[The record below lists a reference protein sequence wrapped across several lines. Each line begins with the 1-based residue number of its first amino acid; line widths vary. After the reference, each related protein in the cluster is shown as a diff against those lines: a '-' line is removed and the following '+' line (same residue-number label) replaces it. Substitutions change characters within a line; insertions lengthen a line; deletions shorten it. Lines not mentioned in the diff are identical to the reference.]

1 LGDFFYRTLRPGARP
16 IADAPLVRPLPSSA
30 RQSVRPARSP
40 VVPLCLQ
47 VSPADGKVL
56 HFGRISGAKV
66 EQVKGMSYSLDALL
80 GKTDSPG
87 TPAAEDVEF
96 ETNKRFDGASSRPR
110 HLVTRF

>member
-1 LGDFFYRTLRPGARP
+1 M
-16 IADAPLVRPLPSSA
+16 
-30 RQSVRPARSP
+30 
-40 VVPLCLQ
+40 
-47 VSPADGKVL
+47 L

-96 ETNKRFDGASSRPR
+96 ETNKRFDGACSRVAPLEVYPYR
-110 HLVTRF
+110 ALAD

>member
-1 LGDFFYRTLRPGARP
+1 
-16 IADAPLVRPLPSSA
+16 
-30 RQSVRPARSP
+30 
-40 VVPLCLQ
+40 VPLCLQ